1 MNETAE
7 RIKEYNSDRLPYLLK
22 LKYKAMRDDKY
33 RFYRAIP
40 HILYEDIPSNSFL
53 HNSPDV
59 WLCGDLHLENLG
71 SYKADN
77 RLTYFGVNDFDECV
91 LGPILIDM
99 SRMLTSI
106 MISADNL
113 KLSQAEARLLCNAFV
128 DNYFEKLGEGY
139 IRELEPE
146 TSRGVMKKFL
156 EKVRDRKRIDFLAKK
171 AVKKKGEMKI
181 LIDETH
187 TLPISKSEKEEVIS
201 HVNLWAKGTGN
212 PEFYKVKDVTF
223 RIAGTSS
230 LGLKRYV
237 LLVEGRGKPDGYFLL
252 DLKET
257 LPSCLQKNIKTRQ
270 PNWKT
275 EAERIVEVQRR
286 TLSAPPALLASIN
299 VGKKNFVLKELQPSA
314 DRIDYLLF
322 KGNTKKLKNILEDMA
337 AICAW
342 SNLRGTGRDGS
353 AIADTLIG
361 FAKERVKMKKLLT
374 EYSAQTLQATYK
386 YYKDYCD
393 AYDKGF
399 FKTGKK

>member
-7 RIKEYNSDRLPYLLK
+7 RIKEYNSDRLPDLLK

-77 RLTYFGVNDFDECV
+77 RLTYFGVNDFDECL
-91 LGPILIDM
+91 LGPVLIDI

-106 MISADNL
+106 MISADSL

-171 AVKKKGEMKI
+171 TIKKKGELKI
-181 LIDETH
+181 LLEDSH
-187 TLPISKSEKEEVIS
+187 TFSIPEAEKKEVIS
-201 HVNLWAKGTGN
+201 HVSQWAKGTSN

-223 RIAGTSS
+223 RIAGTS
-230 LGLKRYV
+230 
-237 LLVEGRGKPDGYFLL
+237 
-252 DLKET
+252 
-257 LPSCLQKNIKTRQ
+257 
-270 PNWKT
+270 
-275 EAERIVEVQRR
+275 
-286 TLSAPPALLASIN
+286 
-299 VGKKNFVLKELQPSA
+299 
-314 DRIDYLLF
+314 
-322 KGNTKKLKNILEDMA
+322 
-337 AICAW
+337 
-342 SNLRGTGRDGS
+342 
-353 AIADTLIG
+353 
-361 FAKERVKMKKLLT
+361 
-374 EYSAQTLQATYK
+374 
-386 YYKDYCD
+386 
-393 AYDKGF
+393 
-399 FKTGKK
+399 